1 MTRFITMCMGAV
13 LLALMINIGI
23 ACAADGDAMTADLNV
38 SKVVSSAGPFK
49 TNDEVTWIVTLWNNG
64 PGNATNITV
73 AEDMS
78 GLTGLQDVR
87 AVASPGDY
95 NTTTNLWHIDEL
107 KNATSARLTL
117 VTNFSTSGEKI
128 NAVRITDLDQVDP
141 NANNNYAEK
150 NVLINAASPV
160 FDDKPLSVKLSIK
173 PTTLNLK
180 SKGVF
185 TVFVTL
191 NSSTSET
198 SSGNATKPRIDYE
211 NSTLTCSGAEMIRA
225 SVSEKDGGTL
235 IAKFHR
241 QDLENVTSGQGVI
254 IQCSGS
260 LVVNNKTLKVEGSDT
275 IRVIGEKKGL
285 DKILSGLWKFL
296 GVEKD
301 DIVINETEDGTI
313 TVTLSLNPDNFR
325 NPGQIKK
332 ILKNLDNESAIIAG
346 NETIPSIETQ
356 KGKEH
361 PLKNNRTTTQ
371 MNENNASNN
380 GKKGN
385 NDKNERDEDLNGKQT
400 GKNKK

>member
-1 MTRFITMCMGAV
+1 MGAV

-78 GLTGLQDVR
+78 GLKGLQDVR

-95 NTTTNLWHIDEL
+95 NTTTNLWHIAEL
-107 KNATSARLTL
+107 KNATSASLTL
-117 VTNFSTSGEKI
+117 ITNFSTAGEKI

-141 NANNNYAEK
+141 NANDNYAEK

-191 NSSTSET
+191 KGSTSES

-241 QDLENVTSGQGVI
+241 QDLENVTSGQGVK

-260 LVVNNKTLKVEGSDT
+260 LVVNNKTFRVEGSDT

-301 DIVINETEDGTI
+301 DIVINENEDGTI

-356 KGKEH
+356 TGKEH

-385 NDKNERDEDLNGKQT
+385 NDKNERDEDLNGKQN

>member
-1 MTRFITMCMGAV
+1 
-13 LLALMINIGI
+13 
-23 ACAADGDAMTADLNV
+23 MTADLNV
-38 SKVVSSAGPFK
+38 SKVVSSVGPFE

-95 NTTTNLWHIDEL
+95 NTTTNLWHIAEL
-107 KNATSARLTL
+107 KNASYASLTL
-117 VTNFSTSGEKI
+117 ITNFSTSGEKI
-128 NAVRITDLDQVDP
+128 NAVQITDLDQVDL
-141 NANNNYAEK
+141 NENNDYAEK

-191 NSSTSET
+191 NGSTSES

-211 NSTLTCSGAEMIRA
+211 SSTLTCSGAEMIRA
-225 SVSEKDGGTL
+225 SVSDKDGGTL

-241 QDLENVTSGQGVI
+241 QDLENVTTGQGVI
-254 IQCSGS
+254 INCSGS
-260 LVVNNKTLKVEGSDT
+260 LVVNNKTFRVEGSDT

-285 DKILSGLWKFL
+285 DRILSGLWKFL

-332 ILKNLDNESAIIAG
+332 ILKNLDNESVIIAG

-361 PLKNNRTTTQ
+361 PLKNNGNTTQ
-371 MNENNASNN
+371 INENNTSNN

-385 NDKNERDEDLNGKQT
+385 NDKNERDKELIGKQNGK
-400 GKNKK
+400 KDK